1 MSSAAEQQASAE
13 GKARAKDAARE
24 SRFSFRNF
32 AEHSMRR
39 EMKEEA
45 MEICNP
51 QVKDFAECAQDKGLL
66 VVWSCSKQHNAIKK
80 CLALHN
86 GEEAWERYKMKH
98 AEELEQRSKLK
109 GPPRPP
115 PKVPMS
121 SH

>member
-1 MSSAAEQQASAE
+1 MSSAEEMASAE

-45 MEICNP
+45 MEICDP
-51 QVKDFAECAQDKGLL
+51 HVKAFAECAQESGLW
-66 VVWSCSKQHNAIKK
+66 VVWSCSKQHKAIKE
-80 CLALHN
+80 CLSLHN
-86 GEEAWERYKMKH
+86 GEEAWERYKVKH
-98 AEELEQRSKLK
+98 AQELEQRSKLQ

-115 PKVPMS
+115 PKVPRP